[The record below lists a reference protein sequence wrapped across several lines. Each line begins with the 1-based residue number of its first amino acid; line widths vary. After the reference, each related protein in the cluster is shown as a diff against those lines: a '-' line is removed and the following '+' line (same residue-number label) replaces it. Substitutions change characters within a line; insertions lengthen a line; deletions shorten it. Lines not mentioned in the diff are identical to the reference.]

1 MLSLHKGQRAKKAH
15 VVRGFRPGDRV
26 RLLEGNST
34 PAAPA
39 PAKKPAGGK
48 RGGHRNG
55 KLEQVHGETHFEV
68 SRFEA
73 SK

>member
-1 MLSLHKGQRAKKAH
+1 MRPSDRQRPRRSSARCGALLALLRPLS
-15 VVRGFRPGDRV
+15 
-26 RLLEGNST
+26 ST